1 VATAFFMGWYGIL
14 SGVYN
19 GSGHTKTSLVLAVF
33 RLWGCRIPMIYLFR
47 MLGFGPTGI
56 WWSMLLSNL
65 FCCLVGQFIYG
76 TGKWQ
81 TRKQFAK

>member
-1 VATAFFMGWYGIL
+1 
-14 SGVYN
+14 
-19 GSGHTKTSLVLAVF
+19 
-33 RLWGCRIPMIYLFR
+33 
-47 MLGFGPTGI
+47 
-56 WWSMLLSNL
+56 MLLSNL